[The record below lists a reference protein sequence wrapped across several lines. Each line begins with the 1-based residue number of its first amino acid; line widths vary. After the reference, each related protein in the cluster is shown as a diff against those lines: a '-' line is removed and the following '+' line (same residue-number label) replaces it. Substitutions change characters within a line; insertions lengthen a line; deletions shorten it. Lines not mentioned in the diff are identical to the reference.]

1 LWKSSYDILN
11 LPVMEQP
18 ATLSVAAAFTLILDG
33 LMNAIAARIA
43 DYPFTAEMVVFLWKR
58 VNRVKNRFLAL
69 AAMIQAGKIPPERG
83 SRPRSGKRSG
93 GRVGPDGIN
102 WRKWL
107 PMGTFA
113 WLCWLMRSLPNRFG
127 AAQFG
132 GQLRQLLDRSDMR
145 ALLAATPKAGRLLA
159 PLCFMLGIEDS
170 LLWPVCPAPEVLAP
184 VPDIIESVPDAV
196 PLEIV
201 DAPVPFEEARP
212 RVPDPPGDT
221 GANFLNPA

>member
-1 LWKSSYDILN
+1 
-11 LPVMEQP
+11 MEQP

-69 AAMIQAGKIPPERG
+69 VTLIQAGKIPPERG

-93 GRVGPDGIN
+93 SRVGPDGIN

-113 WLCWLMRSLPNRFG
+113 WLCWLMQSLPNRFG

-132 GQLRQLLDRSDMR
+132 GQLRHLLDQSDMR

-170 LLWPVCPAPEVLAP
+170 LLWPVCPAPAAPASISERAACEPGAACREIADAPLPRDEVLLHTPEGSAEP
-184 VPDIIESVPDAV
+184 SAE
-196 PLEIV
+196 
-201 DAPVPFEEARP
+201 
-212 RVPDPPGDT
+212 
-221 GANFLNPA
+221 FLKRG